1 MALQKTEFVGERG
14 LYLAGTHQPSFSTC
28 SIVHDG
34 SCGFHPHVQATQ
46 HAWTCIISSS
56 TGDLF
61 LLEEVWM
68 QPSNCICSCL
78 TAVKHCRNACL
89 LKESIQPAKASGGI
103 STCRFCFWVTKR
115 TSQQQIC
122 PTIQL
127 FKCFPIQTW
136 QEGPNRQSITL
147 FGRYLLHHSS
157 STSGAWDQ
165 FTLVQKSRWCDLHQV
180 KLRPETDQ
188 QLQGG

>member
-1 MALQKTEFVGERG
+1 MALQKTEFVGERFVSG
-14 LYLAGTHQPSFSTC
+14 RDSWPSFSTW

-34 SCGFHPHVQATQ
+34 SCGFHPHIQATQ
-46 HAWTCIISSS
+46 HAWTCIISSA

-61 LLEEVWM
+61 LLEEVCM

-78 TAVKHCRNACL
+78 TAVKYCSNACL

-103 STCRFCFWVTKR
+103 STCRFRFWVIRR
-115 TSQQQIC
+115 TSQQPIC
-122 PTIQL
+122 PRIQL
-127 FKCFPIQTW
+127 FKCFPIQQKRQTW

-157 STSGAWDQ
+157 STSRAWD
-165 FTLVQKSRWCDLHQV
+165 
-180 KLRPETDQ
+180 
-188 QLQGG
+188 